1 MSTPRNGFSKHQR
14 AEKVCGQGGPNWI
27 LIAGGALLS
36 TLSIRF
42 GYKLKQSPLFKPP
55 HHSNASPGFK
65 ANGTSER
72 QRCCCLHSSTT
83 SSCAKNNGYSC
94 FRSVPGTLF
103 FPYVSDTELQSSS
116 LVHLIEVSRR
126 ALTVGRDRIMQLHK
140 VICCFFCLPLLE
152 MMKVDKAEKLDGGE
166 GGKRGESLVAR
177 TLGV

>member
-65 ANGTSER
+65 GTCFKSLCCFFFTYVLYCILMEACCAANGTSER
-72 QRCCCLHSSTT
+72 QRCCCCLHSSTT
-83 SSCAKNNGYSC
+83 SSCAKNNDYSC
-94 FRSVPGTLF
+94 FRSIPGLTLLLSLF
-103 FPYVSDTELQSSS
+103 F
-116 LVHLIEVSRR
+116 
-126 ALTVGRDRIMQLHK
+126 
-140 VICCFFCLPLLE
+140 FFFFSY
-152 MMKVDKAEKLDGGE
+152 
-166 GGKRGESLVAR
+166 R
-177 TLGV
+177 

>member
-14 AEKVCGQGGPNWI
+14 AEKVCGQRGPNWI

-55 HHSNASPGFK
+55 HQSNASPGFK

-94 FRSVPGTLF
+94 FRSVPGL
-103 FPYVSDTELQSSS
+103 YRSQE
-116 LVHLIEVSRR
+116 H
-126 ALTVGRDRIMQLHK
+126 
-140 VICCFFCLPLLE
+140 LPLTLCVLYNIYSVVCVLCYR
-152 MMKVDKAEKLDGGE
+152 KVDKAEKLDGGE
-166 GGKRGESLVAR
+166 GGKRSESLVAR
-177 TLGV
+177 ALGV

>member
-14 AEKVCGQGGPNWI
+14 AEKVCGQRGPNWI

-55 HHSNASPGFK
+55 HQSNASPGFK

-94 FRSVPGTLF
+94 FRSVPDALA
-103 FPYVSDTELQSSS
+103 VNSDGRYLTTRGVDRHVHKCQG
-116 LVHLIEVSRR
+116 VHLRLGEIESCNYTR
-126 ALTVGRDRIMQLHK
+126 
-140 VICCFFCLPLLE
+140 
-152 MMKVDKAEKLDGGE
+152 KVDKAEKLDGGE
-166 GGKRGESLVAR
+166 GGKRSESLVAR